1 MEIFFTM
8 SSSSQNIIINLPSRF
23 EPVHLPHLVALC
35 HDALSAKTQSNASR
49 TLEACESVP
58 GFLLALLAILSDKS
72 ILNVDAARQVC
83 AACVRNS
90 VRRTWNQTYN
100 TLNALSASSNG
111 TGRSSI
117 VSRRG
122 PQFLPEPIPSQDER
136 TRFKAQLLTLI
147 LSTHRAKFL

>member
-1 MEIFFTM
+1 MQLVCEI
-8 SSSSQNIIINLPSRF
+8 L
-23 EPVHLPHLVALC
+23 
-35 HDALSAKTQSNASR
+35 
-49 TLEACESVP
+49 LEEL
-58 GFLLALLAILSDKS
+58 GIKH
-72 ILNVDAARQVC
+72 N
-83 AACVRNS
+83 
-90 VRRTWNQTYN
+90 N

-117 VSRRG
+117 VSRHG